1 VCACAAALSGRG
13 AASSQTHMQLSDRTM
28 TAIIALSMS
37 QRLQSAPSSHRVV
50 HEPAPPVPVRRDR
63 AHLLFRAGISHICDC
78 ALGSSKTQKR
88 AFALRSSSNR
98 TIDHISPSGALPAP
112 LNTPLKTTS
121 PESSSTPYDPS
132 STPSDQPHTS
142 APAPSPPAGDQSTA
156 PAPAAAQPPA
166 AEESAHAYSLRDI
179 VERDSLAAGRYL
191 HFCTSKLAL
200 LVQNYKY

>member
-1 VCACAAALSGRG
+1 MCACAAALSGRG
-13 AASSQTHMQLSDRTM
+13 AASSQTHMQLSDRAV
-28 TAIIALSMS
+28 TAIIALSMR
-37 QRLQSAPSSHRVV
+37 QRLQSA
-50 HEPAPPVPVRRDR
+50 PVRRDR

-88 AFALRSSSNR
+88 AFASQSSSNR
-98 TIDHISPSGALPAP
+98 TIDHISPSSALPAP
-112 LNTPLKTTS
+112 LNSPLNSTS
-121 PESSSTPYDPS
+121 PESSSTPSDPS

-142 APAPSPPAGDQSTA
+142 APAPSPPEGDQSTA
-156 PAPAAAQPPA
+156 PALAAAQPPA

-191 HFCTSKLAL
+191 YFCTSKRAL